1 MSAVDILSVA
11 IIIAVIAIILGWIYR
26 WIVAVFVKTKE
37 NNDRKKF
44 RRWYSSLTDKEKK
57 EVKDNPFMKDVYD
70 DAFKN

>member
-26 WIVAVFVKTKE
+26 WIVAVFVKIKE

-57 EVKDNPFMKDVYD
+57 EVKDNSFMKDVYD

>member
-57 EVKDNPFMKDVYD
+57 EFKDNPFMKDVYD